1 MIERIAASIA
11 LGIFDW
17 LAKRAER
24 GSTAIDASSDTRTL
38 DRAAD
43 SLRSWMLAHGARTG
57 VKPDPDREGLP
68 K

>member
-1 MIERIAASIA
+1 MIERIAAAIA

-24 GSTAIDASSDTRTL
+24 GSTAIDASRDTRTL

-43 SLRSWMLAHGARTG
+43 SLRVWLLAHNARSG
-57 VKPDPDREGLP
+57 VKPNPDREGLP